1 MSKAFTRE
9 SEDLPEIPL
18 PRQTPTLPPGAKN
31 YVTPKGARD
40 LREEL
45 DRLSE
50 QEHPRQ
56 AESQGSNQTGR
67 EVQRLRQ
74 RIAHLQQSLQS
85 AVIVE
90 PSPKPWDQ
98 VRFGATVTV
107 RENDGTESRY
117 RIVGADEAD
126 PDRDWVSWCS
136 PLARALLNARLGERV
151 RVRAPAGE
159 QQLEIV
165 DITYQ

>member
-1 MSKAFTRE
+1 
-9 SEDLPEIPL
+9 
-18 PRQTPTLPPGAKN
+18 
-31 YVTPKGARD
+31 
-40 LREEL
+40 
-45 DRLSE
+45 
-50 QEHPRQ
+50 
-56 AESQGSNQTGR
+56 
-67 EVQRLRQ
+67 
-74 RIAHLQQSLQS
+74 LQS

-126 PDRDWVSWCS
+126 PDRDWVSCCS

-165 DITYQ
+165 GITYQ